1 MPLTYLANTCAKSIP
16 TSRRLEVG
24 QHRRAVRL
32 LAQGAQRRRCADLLW
47 YTKVVASPKA
57 PPTEASPILSAESSE
72 PRGRRRVRPSAAKPT
87 INAVAERAQVAISTV
102 SRVLNGGPA
111 SDAMRERVE
120 RAIRELGYSPSV
132 AAQSLVSR
140 RTGCLGLAVNSTEGP
155 WFSQVISGVEE
166 AIAPSRYSLLLA
178 SMRLHNNY
186 DPGAVAAWIQ
196 ERRVDGLIFVRY
208 SERQKG
214 LFAAA
219 ARAGLPVVLLAPD
232 ADTRA
237 DYIARSDNVEAGWL
251 VAKHLA
257 KLGHRKVAFAGGPE
271 SSQDTQC
278 RLQGLE
284 QGLREFGVTEGVC
297 DIWFGPSY
305 YSDSGAAFAER
316 FLLIPEAERPTAV
329 VLGSDAMA
337 LGFLGAMMRHSIH
350 VPRQVSVVGFDGI
363 PEGALL
369 WPRLTT
375 VVQATRAM
383 AASTCRALL
392 ERLQNPAQTQLAVEQ
407 FPVELLARDSTAP
420 PRD

>member
-1 MPLTYLANTCAKSIP
+1 MASAKVPL
-16 TSRRLEVG
+16 
-24 QHRRAVRL
+24 
-32 LAQGAQRRRCADLLW
+32 D
-47 YTKVVASPKA
+47 VAA
-57 PPTEASPILSAESSE
+57 PDLSAEGT
-72 PRGRRRVRPSAAKPT
+72 RVRVQRRVRPADAKPT

-102 SRVLNGGPA
+102 SRVLNGGAA
-111 SDAMRERVE
+111 SEAMRERVE

-132 AAQSLVSR
+132 AAQSLGSR

-178 SMRLHNNY
+178 SMRLHECY

-208 SERQKG
+208 SERQKA
-214 LFAAA
+214 LFSAAT
-219 ARAGLPVVLLAPD
+219 RAGLPVVLLAPD

-237 DYIARSDNVEAGWL
+237 DYIARSDNVEAGRL
-251 VAKHLA
+251 VAEHLA
-257 KLGHRKVAFAGGPE
+257 KLGHRRVAFAGGPE
-271 SSQDTQC
+271 SSHDTQC
-278 RLQGLE
+278 RLEGLE
-284 QGLREFGVTEGVC
+284 RGLREFGVEHGASEV
-297 DIWFGPSY
+297 WFGSGY

-316 FLLIPEAERPTAV
+316 FVQVSESDRPTAV

-337 LGFLGAMMRHSIH
+337 LGFLGAMMRHAIQ

-363 PEGALL
+363 PEGALF

-375 VVQATRAM
+375 VVQATRVM

-392 ERLQNPAQTQLAVEQ
+392 ERLHDPARTQLAVEQ
-407 FPVELLARDSTAP
+407 FPVELLARDSTAAP
-420 PRD
+420 CGT

>member
-1 MPLTYLANTCAKSIP
+1 M
-16 TSRRLEVG
+16 
-24 QHRRAVRL
+24 
-32 LAQGAQRRRCADLLW
+32 
-47 YTKVVASPKA
+47 
-57 PPTEASPILSAESSE
+57 
-72 PRGRRRVRPSAAKPT
+72 AKPT

-102 SRVLNGGPA
+102 SRVLNGGAA
-111 SDAMRERVE
+111 SEAMRERVE

-178 SMRLHNNY
+178 SMRLHDTY

-208 SERQKG
+208 SERQRAI
-214 LFAAA
+214 FSAAT
-219 ARAGLPVVLLAPD
+219 RAGLPVVLIAPD

-251 VAKHLA
+251 VAEHLA

-271 SSQDTQC
+271 SSYDTQC
-278 RLQGLE
+278 RLQGL
-284 QGLREFGVTEGVC
+284 QRGLADFGVEPGTTE
-297 DIWFGPSY
+297 IWFGPSY

-316 FLLIPEAERPTAV
+316 FVQLHASERPTAV
-329 VLGSDAMA
+329 VLGSDLMA

-350 VPRQVSVVGFDGI
+350 VPRDVSVVGFDGI

-375 VVQATRAM
+375 VVQSTRAM

-392 ERLQNPAQTQLAVEQ
+392 ERLQNPTQTQLAVEQ
-407 FPVELLARDSTAP
+407 FPVELLARDSTASP
-420 PRD
+420 ARP

>member
-1 MPLTYLANTCAKSIP
+1 MLVASAKAP
-16 TSRRLEVG
+16 
-24 QHRRAVRL
+24 
-32 LAQGAQRRRCADLLW
+32 QRRVTPISNSETL
-47 YTKVVASPKA
+47 
-57 PPTEASPILSAESSE
+57 EA
-72 PRGRRRVRPSAAKPT
+72 RVRRRTRQSVAKPT

-166 AIAPSRYSLLLA
+166 TIVRTRYSLLLA
-178 SMRLHNNY
+178 SMRLHKSYN
-186 DPGAVAAWIQ
+186 PAAVAAWIQ
-196 ERRVDGLIFVRY
+196 EHRVDGLIFVRY
-208 SERQKG
+208 SERQRA
-214 LFAAA
+214 LFSAAT
-219 ARAGLPVVLLAPD
+219 RAGLPVVLLAPD
-232 ADTRA
+232 ADTAA

-251 VAKHLA
+251 VAEHLA
-257 KLGHRKVAFAGGPE
+257 KLGHRRIAFAGGPE
-271 SSQDTQC
+271 SSHDTQC

-284 QGLREFGVTEGVC
+284 QGLREFGVEQGLSEL
-297 DIWFGPSY
+297 WFGPSY
-305 YSDSGAAFAER
+305 YSESGASFAER
-316 FLLIPEAERPTAV
+316 FVQLPETERPTAV
-329 VLGSDAMA
+329 VLGSDLMA

-363 PEGALL
+363 PEGDLL

-375 VVQATRAM
+375 VVQSTRAM
-383 AASTCRALL
+383 AASACRALL
-392 ERLQNPAQTQLAVEQ
+392 DRLQNPTQTQLAVEQ

-420 PRD
+420 PSRS